1 MYKIVKIS
9 SKYEIEQLGTKEKF
23 WVKNSE
29 EDIKQLFKIG
39 REGTGEN
46 WAEKVASDL
55 AELIGLPHAHYELA
69 QYETR
74 LGSLCDSL
82 VSDDERLIH
91 GNELMVKI
99 VDSNYP
105 ADQTYK
111 VRDYKIETVLSL
123 VKQMEKHFDIKDALS
138 DFIGYIVFDCL
149 KANQDR
155 HHENWGFIIAA
166 NGKIRLSPTYDHAA
180 GFGCRVSAEEAK
192 KRLVTNDEKY
202 KVEAF
207 CKRAKTPFYSS
218 KSTGR
223 LSTLEACRA
232 ASRFDKDAFC
242 YWVDKVAALKLQD
255 IEKIIHKIP
264 VEIMEETIKVFT
276 QSVIG
281 VNQKRLE
288 ALKEEVCK

>member
-1 MYKIVKIS
+1 MYKVVKIS

-46 WAEKVASDL
+46 WAEKVACDL

-69 QYETR
+69 QYEDR

-111 VRDYKIETVLSL
+111 LRDYKIE
-123 VKQMEKHFDIKDALS
+123 
-138 DFIGYIVFDCL
+138 
-149 KANQDR
+149 
-155 HHENWGFIIAA
+155 
-166 NGKIRLSPTYDHAA
+166 RL
-180 GFGCRVSAEEAK
+180 
-192 KRLVTNDEKY
+192 
-202 KVEAF
+202 
-207 CKRAKTPFYSS
+207 
-218 KSTGR
+218 
-223 LSTLEACRA
+223 
-232 ASRFDKDAFC
+232 
-242 YWVDKVAALKLQD
+242 
-255 IEKIIHKIP
+255 
-264 VEIMEETIKVFT
+264 
-276 QSVIG
+276 
-281 VNQKRLE
+281 
-288 ALKEEVCK
+288 